1 MSDAY
6 ILDAI
11 RTPFGRY
18 GGGLSRVRPDDLAAH
33 VVRTMLERTPGLEG
47 EKIDDG
53 TLLGLNW
60 YVKGIDDKMPQ

>member
-1 MSDAY
+1 M
-6 ILDAI
+6 
-11 RTPFGRY
+11 
-18 GGGLSRVRPDDLAAH
+18 PDDVKAMAQGTIDKIKAGQFFVFTGPIYKQDGTLA
-33 VVRTMLERTPGLEG
+33 VKEG